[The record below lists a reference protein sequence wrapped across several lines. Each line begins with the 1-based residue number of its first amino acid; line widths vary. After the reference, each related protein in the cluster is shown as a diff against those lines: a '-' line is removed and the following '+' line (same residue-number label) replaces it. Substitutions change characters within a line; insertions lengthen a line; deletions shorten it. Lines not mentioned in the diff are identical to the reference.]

1 MTTDRV
7 EIKVNMIPV
16 RSSAIDAIG
25 YDADSK
31 QMAIKFNNNPIAYTF
46 YNVPFQVFNELMA
59 APSKGAYY
67 HRYIE
72 GRYRG

>member
-1 MTTDRV
+1 MD
-7 EIKVNMIPV
+7 MIPV

-25 YDADSK
+25 YDANTK
-31 QMAIKFNNNPIAYTF
+31 QMSIKFNNNSIAYTF

-59 APSKGAYY
+59 APSKGIHY
-67 HRYIE
+67 HNYIE